1 MKRLR
6 VLQKRVSRKQKDSKN
21 REKAK
26 HKLAI
31 LHEKITNQRND
42 FQHKLSFKLV
52 SENQAIAVET
62 LNVKCMITNYNLAQV
77 ICDSAWSSFVTK
89 LKYNSEWSGK
99 NILMIDKFESSS
111 KICHVC
117 GYHNSELT
125 LKDRE

>member
-1 MKRLR
+1 
-6 VLQKRVSRKQKDSKN
+6 
-21 REKAK
+21 
-26 HKLAI
+26 
-31 LHEKITNQRND
+31 
-42 FQHKLSFKLV
+42 
-52 SENQAIAVET
+52 
-62 LNVKCMITNYNLAQV
+62 MITNYNLAQV